1 MPSKISLL
9 NDQNWRQVVGIA
21 EQSFNDF
28 SLSYRPFSSTGL
40 RRKCFRTG
48 EVMPRHIAWNCRNCT
63 VHWKPYVRKVES
75 FIPSASGRDWQGCGG
90 EALLLGVVFL
100 GEIRDQLTWEA
111 SSERQFPF
119 KIKCHRRGPLSP
131 YIPSRHQSYPIKRP
145 KPFNNIEVSDL
156 LGPAACTQL
165 NSGKKWA
172 FVEKPPFTGKLSLSP
187 EISGNLK
194 KPFFSPGQACGVPQP
209 PLPAIEYFKR
219 LRDRYGQIKS
229 SQSWFYIF
237 NK

>member
-1 MPSKISLL
+1 MFPNRWGDASAYCMELHSTLKTLCEESRKFHSLCFRKRL
-9 NDQNWRQVVGIA
+9 TRMWRRSSPPWGCLPGGNPGPATVPFRNQMSS
-21 EQSFNDF
+21 ERSSFT
-28 SLSYRPFSSTGL
+28 LYPFSS
-40 RRKCFRTG
+40 
-48 EVMPRHIAWNCRNCT
+48 
-63 VHWKPYVRKVES
+63 S
-75 FIPSASGRDWQGCGG
+75 
-90 EALLLGVVFL
+90 
-100 GEIRDQLTWEA
+100 
-111 SSERQFPF
+111 
-119 KIKCHRRGPLSP
+119 
-131 YIPSRHQSYPIKRP
+131 SYPIKRP

-194 KPFFSPGQACGVPQP
+194 KPLFSPGQACGVPQP
-209 PLPAIEYFKR
+209 PLPAIEYFER
-219 LRDRYGQIKS
+219 LRDRYAQIKS